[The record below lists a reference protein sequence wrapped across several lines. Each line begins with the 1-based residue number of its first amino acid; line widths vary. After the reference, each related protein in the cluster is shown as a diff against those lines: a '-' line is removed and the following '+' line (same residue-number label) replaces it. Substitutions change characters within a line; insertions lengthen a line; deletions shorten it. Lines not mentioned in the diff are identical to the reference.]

1 MKICPYCIAEITNPS
16 RDHIFN
22 EFLGGRRCV
31 TACYDCNNKF
41 SHDFEAR
48 VAGNLHRLHISIAS
62 WGLKL
67 KQNIPAWKS
76 ALRQDDLE
84 FNLELK
90 DGEVVPRLSKPI
102 VEKDSRGNT
111 IGVTYR
117 DLDELN
123 ERLKDPKLSNR
134 LRSVEKIQVEVP
146 MKDVPIDY
154 YVDKDMARLAVKMSV
169 ALASTLPEHDYV
181 ETLLGRMVIEE
192 SREPF
197 QDVHVSFENYDDLDN
212 LRPALSHTVYAER
225 RDGKMIGVVQFF
237 GVIQLVC
244 LLGRT
249 DPTIPDAAK
258 VGFLDPID
266 HKESFAEVDPI
277 GIQYPPAKTSAIHV
291 QNWSEKFE
299 KGAAE
304 RGATKKVKLSGTVEA
319 NW

>member
-1 MKICPYCIAEITNPS
+1 M
-16 RDHIFN
+16 
-22 EFLGGRRCV
+22 

-48 VAGNLHRLHISIAS
+48 AAGNLHRLHISIAS

-67 KQNIPAWKS
+67 KQNIPAWKK

-84 FNLELK
+84 FNLELN

-102 VEKDSRGNT
+102 VEKDVHGNT

-123 ERLKDPKLSNR
+123 ERLKDPKLAKR

-146 MKDVPIDY
+146 MKDVPLDY
-154 YVDKDMARLAVKMSV
+154 YVDKDMAKLAIKMSV

-181 ETLLGRMVIEE
+181 ETLLGRMVLEGC
-192 SREPF
+192 REPF
-197 QDVHVSFENYDDLDN
+197 KDVHVSFENYDDLDK
-212 LRPALSHTVYAER
+212 LRPALSHTVYTER
-225 RDGKMIGVVQFF
+225 TDGKMIGVVQFF
-237 GVIQLVC
+237 GVVQLVC

-249 DPTIPDAAK
+249 DQTISDAA
-258 VGFLDPID
+258 VIGFLDPIED
-266 HKESFAEVDPI
+266 KESFAELDPI
-277 GIQYPPAKTSAIHV
+277 GIQFPPEKTSALLV

-299 KGAAE
+299 KGAAA
-304 RGATKKVKLSGTVEA
+304 RGATKDVKLSGTVEA